1 MIKSL
6 ILYIHRTIIVM
17 KHIPNTNSILFGPVA
32 FIGTAAPLMTVN
44 AGVRSCTLALAAKRK
59 TH

>member
-6 ILYIHRTIIVM
+6 MLYIHRTIIVM
-17 KHIPNTNSILFGPVA
+17 KHIPKTNNILFGPVA

-44 AGVRSCTLALAAKRK
+44 AGVRSCTLAFAA
-59 TH
+59 